1 MSIKIMFSFFLVMEM
16 IMGTIVVLIG
26 GGMFGHTPNIYF
38 VVLGI
43 LIFLLHA
50 LEYLLLFKMK

>member
-1 MSIKIMFSFFLVMEM
+1 MEM